1 MILNLKT
8 ARNNPYKIKKHVML
22 ALWNNSP
29 NLAKPNNFNA
39 IKVKLPWIVL
49 TKWIKVQIINMPT
62 NSQFE
67 ILKPKMIV
75 RAEGQKEI
83 I

>member
-1 MILNLKT
+1 
-8 ARNNPYKIKKHVML
+8 
-22 ALWNNSP
+22 
-29 NLAKPNNFNA
+29 
-39 IKVKLPWIVL
+39 
-49 TKWIKVQIINMPT
+49 MPT